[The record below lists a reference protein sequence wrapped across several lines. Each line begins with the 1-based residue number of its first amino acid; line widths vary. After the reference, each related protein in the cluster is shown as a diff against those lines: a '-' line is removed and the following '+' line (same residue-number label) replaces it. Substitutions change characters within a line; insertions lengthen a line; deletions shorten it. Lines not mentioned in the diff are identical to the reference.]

1 MPNISQVN
9 YEESGLIAKNL
20 HADGDDL
27 VQLYSQTR
35 QHMQA
40 LRSEWAGDA
49 AEAFFEE
56 MEAELL
62 PALQRVSGA
71 LFMSEEIL
79 NKIMNIIHQADEA
92 TAGYFNSDLNDDFGA
107 GLFGGALGGVIGGAL
122 GGTTGGDDF
131 GAGQFENALGA
142 GDSATPGQDT
152 PPPAGTTPPESI
164 PVAPTGQ
171 PAAAT
176 TTPPPAATPPAADSG
191 GGGGGGGGGSAGGQG
206 IQGDL
211 KGLGTGVGSNVQ
223 QVSGA
228 GAGPQAMPD
237 HVYDGSSGASSGSGA
252 SQPGP
257 GGGGAP
263 QEQST
268 GGAAG
273 VAGAAGVLG
282 AAAAGAAK
290 ILKNDQNE
298 PDK

>member
-20 HADGDDL
+20 HSDGDDL

-35 QHMQA
+35 QRMQA

-71 LFMSEEIL
+71 LFMGEEIL

-107 GLFGGALGGVIGGAL
+107 GLFGGALGGVIGGVV
-122 GGTTGGDDF
+122 GGTVGGGD
-131 GAGQFENALGA
+131 APGA
-142 GDSATPGQDT
+142 GDPATPSQDSL
-152 PPPAGTTPPESI
+152 PPAGTTPPVTI

-191 GGGGGGGGGSAGGQG
+191 GGGGGGGGGSAAGGQG

-211 KGLGTGVGSNVQ
+211 KGLGTGVGNVQ
-223 QVSGA
+223 QVSSA

-237 HVYDGSSGASSGSGA
+237 HVYEGSAGGSSGGGSA
-252 SQPGP
+252 QPGP
-257 GGGGAP
+257 AGGGGAP
-263 QEQST
+263 QEPST